1 MGYPCAHAFS
11 PRVVP
16 LSVNNFDQHWWLVRP
31 PMLNDVTVVPS
42 PVAIQTALKM
52 VEDEYTDAP
61 SHRKRILLDH
71 VLAVPETGIRDPVRV
86 QTRGRPTGSTQ
97 RLPSL
102 FEHVDAALGAP
113 VRLRRCRICQT
124 IGHNL
129 SDLSST
135 ITTSTSRF
143 NFTGNLPSKVG
154 L

>member
-1 MGYPCAHAFS
+1 MSYPCAHAFRH
-11 PRVVP
+11 RVVP
-16 LSVNNFDQHWWLVRP
+16 LSVNDFNQHWWLVRP
-31 PMLNDVTVVPS
+31 PILKGVTVVPS
-42 PVAIQTALKM
+42 LVSIQTALKM
-52 VEDEYTDAP
+52 IAREYVDAL
-61 SHRKRILLDH
+61 SRRKRILLDH
-71 VLAVPETGIRDPVRV
+71 VLAVPETGIRDPARV